1 MIIKQL
7 IKIGYHKI
15 KFNKLAIEIIRN
27 IEILCFIK
35 KEKIKD
41 YKEIII
47 KKLSEKD
54 NLNFFLKYLKNY
66 FFKLNDSKYN
76 YDK

>member
-7 IKIGYHKI
+7 IKISYHKK
-15 KFNKLAIEIIRN
+15 KFNKKAIEILRN

-41 YKEIII
+41 FKAII
-47 KKLSEKD
+47 KK
-54 NLNFFLKYLKNY
+54 NY
-66 FFKLNDSKYN
+66 
-76 YDK
+76 

>member
-7 IKIGYHKI
+7 IKIGYHKK
-15 KFNKLAIEIIRN
+15 KFNKKAIEILRS

-41 YKEIII
+41 SKAIII
-47 KKLSEKD
+47 KKLSSND
-54 NLNFFLKYLKNY
+54 NYKPFLNYLKNY
-66 FFKLNDSKYN
+66 FFKLNETVYN
-76 YDK
+76 